1 MQQQLQIVN
10 DAIDDVV
17 GFQHGGL
24 NNSLD
29 TMIEVAKEYSRGR
42 NEIQALRQSLDE
54 TQKVLTAKKSGQI
67 SLRELWSKKVELQ
80 ESLRIVKDLEE
91 LMVSIF
97 QTCSKHAMNISM
109 FL

>member
-1 MQQQLQIVN
+1 
-10 DAIDDVV
+10 
-17 GFQHGGL
+17 
-24 NNSLD
+24 
-29 TMIEVAKEYSRGR
+29 MIEVAKEYSRGR

-91 LMVSIF
+91 LMVTVPTVIF
-97 QTCSKHAMNISM
+97 SYSYSVFCFYRIIH
-109 FL
+109 